1 MEPYLFLQVRLPLM
15 VQLILMEL
23 YQSNGVYDA
32 DGTFTAA
39 NGNITF
45 SGAGFLNL
53 SNTVTDLGTF
63 TKSTS
68 TVTYDEADA
77 QSVDNVDYHHLVIS
91 GGATKH
97 SSSSTNV
104 GGDLTVTAA
113 STVLAVGSN
122 TIDVNGT
129 TAISSS
135 GTVTVSTG
143 TFDADGTMNC
153 GANFTFTGG
162 GALNLSN
169 TVTDLGTFT
178 KSTSTVTYDEA
189 GAQSVDNVDYH
200 HLVISGGATN
210 TF

>member
-1 MEPYLFLQVRLPLM
+1 M
-15 VQLILMEL
+15 
-23 YQSNGVYDA
+23 
-32 DGTFTAA
+32 
-39 NGNITF
+39 
-45 SGAGFLNL
+45 
-53 SNTVTDLGTF
+53 GTF

-68 TVTYDEADA
+68 TVTYDRSNVQD
-77 QSVDNVDYHHLVIS
+77 VRTVDYHHLVIS
-91 GGATKH
+91 GGATKTL
-97 SSSSTNV
+97 SGSTNV

-129 TAISSS
+129 TTISSS

-153 GANFTFTGG
+153 TANFTFTGAG
-162 GALNLSN
+162 GLNLSN

-189 GAQSVDNVDYH
+189 DAQT
-200 HLVISGGATN
+200 GG
-210 TF
+210 